1 MQSGKHLAVRTLAF
15 QLLRELSHE
24 HFVSG
29 ARLAEKFGVSRSAVS
44 DALHDASEAGIDIFS
59 LTRRG
64 YKLAEPVELLSLE
77 RIRLELGASAKRLDV
92 DLVVSTTSTNSELMQ
107 RAIAGAP
114 SGSCLVAEIQ
124 TAGRGRRGRVWQS
137 AFGGSLTFS
146 VLWRFDKGAAHLGGL
161 SLVVG
166 LAVLRALRASG
177 VSEADVAL
185 KWPNDVVSGHRKLAG
200 VLIESQ
206 GDMLGPTAVVIGIG
220 INIQFPEKV
229 KESIDQPVADVH
241 GLVGGAVSR
250 NALLTSVLRELVVLL
265 DEFQAQG
272 FCAFK
277 KEWTAAHALQGKPVR
292 VLNGDGSTLEAIARD
307 VADDGSL
314 IVSQHGRD
322 VMLSSGEVS
331 LRGVKK

>member
-1 MQSGKHLAVRTLAF
+1 MRPLAF

-64 YKLAEPVELLSLE
+64 YRLAEPVELLDLSH
-77 RIRLELGASAKRLDV
+77 IRRALGASAKRLDV
-92 DLVVSTTSTNSELMQ
+92 DLVESSASTNSELMQ

-146 VLWRFDKGAAHLGGL
+146 VLWRFDKGAAQLGGL

-177 VSEADVAL
+177 VGEADVAL

-200 VLIESQ
+200 ILIESQ

-220 INIQFPEKV
+220 INIQLPESLR
-229 KESIDQPVADVH
+229 ESVDQPVADVY
-241 GLVGGAVSR
+241 GLVGNSVSR
-250 NALLTSVLRELVVLL
+250 NTLLAAVLRELVALL
-265 DEFQAQG
+265 DQFQAQG
-272 FCAFK
+272 FPALK
-277 KEWTAAHALQGKPVR
+277 KEWTAVHALHGKPVR
-292 VLNGDGSTLEAIARD
+292 VLNGDGAILEALVRD

-314 IVSQHGRD
+314 VVAHHGRD

>member
-1 MQSGKHLAVRTLAF
+1 MRPLAF

-44 DALHDASEAGIDIFS
+44 DALHDASEAGINIFS

-64 YKLAEPVELLSLE
+64 YRLAEPVELLSLE
-77 RIRLELGASAKRLDV
+77 TIRRELGASSRRLNV
-92 DLVVSTTSTNSELMQ
+92 DLVESAGSTNSELMQ
-107 RAIAGAP
+107 RAIVGAP

-146 VLWRFDKGAAHLGGL
+146 LLWRFDKGTAQLGGL

-177 VSEADVAL
+177 VTPSDVAL

-220 INIQFPEKV
+220 INVNLPEDV
-229 KESIDQPVADVH
+229 KAAVDQPVTDVQSLT
-241 GLVGGAVSR
+241 GEVGSR
-250 NALLTSVLRELVVLL
+250 NKLLAAVLRELVTLL
-265 DEFQAQG
+265 DEFQTHG
-272 FCAFK
+272 FRVFK
-277 KEWTAAHALQGKPVR
+277 KEWTAAHALHGKPVR
-292 VLNGDGSTLEAIARD
+292 VLNGDGAIMETVVRD

-314 IVSQHGRD
+314 IVAHHGRD
-322 VMLSSGEVS
+322 VALSSGEIS
-331 LRGVKK
+331 LRGMPGVRK

>member
-1 MQSGKHLAVRTLAF
+1 MRPLAF

-44 DALHDASEAGIDIFS
+44 DALHDASEAGIAIFS

-64 YKLAEPVELLSLE
+64 YRLAEPVELLSLE
-77 RIRLELGASAKRLDV
+77 AIRRELGTSSRRLNV
-92 DLVVSTTSTNSELMQ
+92 DLVESVASTNSELMQ

-146 VLWRFDKGAAHLGGL
+146 LLWRFDKGAAQLGGL

-177 VSEADVAL
+177 VASSDVAL

-206 GDMLGPTAVVIGIG
+206 GDMLGPTVVVIGIG
-220 INIQFPEKV
+220 INVNLPEDV
-229 KESIDQPVADVH
+229 KGAVDQPVADVQ
-241 GLVGGAVSR
+241 GLAGKTVSR
-250 NALLTSVLRELVVLL
+250 NKLLAAVLNELIVLL
-265 DEFQAQG
+265 DEFQVHG
-272 FCAFK
+272 FRAFK
-277 KEWTAAHALQGKPVR
+277 KEWTAAHALHGKPVR
-292 VLNGDGSTLEAIARD
+292 VLNGDGVIMETVVRD

-314 IVSQHGRD
+314 IVAQHGRD
-322 VMLSSGEVS
+322 VALSSGEIS
-331 LRGVKK
+331 LRGIRK